1 MSSVEILHYVT
12 KSVTFVFISL
22 KLVASFFSW
31 EQKFSFVGLDFI
43 MEGMVSPVLGGVMV
57 SPWGGEVYCTTQTV
71 KKKFVCDFLPTEEK
85 NNHMRQNIA
94 ELVPLWT
101 DELLKRQDRGE

>member
-1 MSSVEILHYVT
+1 MSSVELLHYVT

-22 KLVASFFSW
+22 KLVVSFFSW

-57 SPWGGEVYCTTQTV
+57 SPWGGGVYCKEAHLSSCQ
-71 KKKFVCDFLPTEEK
+71 EWG
-85 NNHMRQNIA
+85 
-94 ELVPLWT
+94 ELTYPFYIRPPFQK
-101 DELLKRQDRGE
+101 EIFE